1 MGEARQTWT
10 ILTQTGQ
17 RFRGEPGVLLDTGWA
32 SSLPTALRGGMGMHA
47 AGSNPSPSTYQQCDL
62 SQGSSFASLCLI
74 FLLEK

>member
-1 MGEARQTWT
+1 MGEACQTWI

-17 RFRGEPGVLLDTGWA
+17 RSRGEPGVLLDTEGA
-32 SSLPTALRGGMGMHA
+32 SSLPTALRGGMGMH